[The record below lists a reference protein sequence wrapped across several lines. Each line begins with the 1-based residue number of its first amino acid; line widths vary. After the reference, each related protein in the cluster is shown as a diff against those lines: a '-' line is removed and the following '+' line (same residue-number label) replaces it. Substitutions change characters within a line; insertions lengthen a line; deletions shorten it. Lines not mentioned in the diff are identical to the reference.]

1 MTEFYNYNVLAVLYE
16 DKDFKIVRVS
26 QSNGDEKEILKIVR
40 RKGGAMKD
48 LVSVKQEFEL
58 LRDLNKHDCKHII
71 NAKRVLNFEQ
81 ESCLVLG
88 DVDGL
93 LLSQLYPKIKE
104 TYEDYIGKLLDV
116 AINLVEAIGHLHWLG
131 ILHNDLRADRILVD
145 TESLNVVISDF
156 SCSLPIDVYGID
168 PDKISKLEGI
178 YPYISPER
186 TGRTRHKVDQRSDLY
201 SLGIIL
207 YEIFS
212 GQQPFNTKNISD
224 LVHCHMAINPPA
236 LADLILDFPIMISSI
251 IQKLMMKELTDRYQS
266 ANSLRTDLLNCRQ
279 QWNLNKNIPVFEL
292 GCNDYLGTICFPQR
306 LYGRDKELSY
316 MKEWFGKSKTE
327 KASILLVAGYSGI
340 GKTTLVEKS
349 CNYINEKAFFAKG
362 KFEQSKKQIPYFAF
376 SQLFAGLI
384 NKIMREEKDVC
395 QELSNRCIEA
405 LGEQAGVLLPLIPN
419 LENFLGK
426 QKEVTKIDAK
436 QAESRIYYALEK
448 LLKTLSIPERP
459 LLFFID
465 DIQWADD
472 ASMDMVS
479 NILNMGLV
487 NTFLICAY
495 RENEIE
501 HQFQMKKTIEW
512 WKQSFNAE
520 VLHLKPL
527 EKNYIEQFVADS
539 LHMKCSDV
547 KELACVIQEKT
558 HGNIFFTRQFLI
570 FLQNKGMLY
579 LRPEK
584 NQVFNYHWHWNIKAI
599 RNECPTENVIDI
611 VLENLKLMPKEELN
625 IIQIAACIGNCFDVN
640 ILTSVCDVNNN
651 RITSVLLNF
660 WRAGMITY
668 DKKQSFFSH
677 DRIHQAIYSMV
688 ADENLPR
695 IHLEIGKV
703 MLTTLSTD
711 IQEEKIFDIVFQW
724 NQGVSEIKDLEDSI
738 MLAKLNL
745 QAAGKAKEN
754 SAYIEAKNYV
764 QKALNILSMI
774 RVEQNYKLF
783 LELYNEMAEVT
794 LLLGEH
800 QKAYVYTEK
809 AIDIAE
815 TVEEKFQ
822 AFQVRVR
829 IKIAESRLREAVDIA
844 YEYVELLG
852 EKVEKNISL
861 NEMNGMLVEIKNKL
875 GIRPAEKM
883 AELPEMACYR
893 YLTAIKMLS
902 EVLICSY
909 MISQRLQAEIVIKMI
924 ELSLKYGNTLEAAV
938 AWVYYALTFEL
949 EYGDLENGYNI
960 GKTAI
965 KMEEKFTDEGVRAKF
980 SFNLVLAHRKQP
992 MRDILNSY
1000 LEIHNKGL
1008 KIGDLEHACQ
1018 GLVQY
1023 GSLAFHAGCG
1033 LAELEKELAAMLS
1046 IVEGHQQKTGY
1057 NRLTITL
1064 QVIMNLRESN
1074 KPYLLCGRI
1083 FNENK
1088 MVEAFKE
1095 LEDGAAIFIWAS
1107 QKIMLC
1113 CLFGKLGEIDDVVKL
1128 VEHYKVNTPG
1138 QVFEFNY
1145 HYYLALCKL
1154 RKIKIADK
1162 MKEQEVI
1169 EIVKENLEKIEDWVQ
1184 KSEINYIHKYFLLK
1198 AEFNRAIGKKSEAI
1212 ELYNNAMENAC
1223 ENNFIQDTA
1232 FALELLGLYHLEIKN
1247 KVTAEIYLQKSIEYY
1262 EKWGAFTKV
1271 EHIKA
1276 QYLPRN
1282 KQKLKFETAV
1292 KTNEQNIDLH
1302 AILLAAQTLSEE
1314 IEINSLIKKMMQIVM
1329 VNSGATKAMFLEYRK
1344 GNLVVETGCVAERD
1358 NVDFI
1363 QFINCMEE
1371 NVLPWSLVEYT
1382 IKQQELVLSNH
1393 PLEDL
1398 AFSEDLYIQ
1407 QEKPKSV
1414 LCIPLNRKGNLI
1426 GVIYLE
1432 NKVFSGA
1439 FTSKQIEVIKMI
1451 SAQIAISLE
1460 NARLYSD
1467 LEEKVKERTAE
1478 LKYTV
1483 IKLESEI
1490 NERKNTEKALNEN
1503 EERLREVKEY
1513 DKLKTEF
1520 FANISHEL
1528 KTPVNVIYS
1537 ALQMCNILIGNNE
1550 IYKEKAMHKYT
1561 QMIKQNCHRLIRL
1574 INNIIDIT
1582 KIDSG
1587 YLKLN
1592 LKNEEIVSV
1601 VENIVMTVVSYAE
1614 SKGISIVFDTDVEE
1628 RIMACDIDKIERI
1641 ILNLLSNAI
1650 KFTDKRGQIYVNI
1663 FNKEKSIII
1672 SIKDTGIGIPKEKM
1686 DMIFERFIQVD
1697 KSISRNN
1704 EGSGIGLSLVKE
1716 LVIMHNGTI
1725 SVNSKIGKGSDFIVE
1740 IPVHTTND
1748 NESHIKKYE
1757 DKESDKI
1764 EKINIEFSDI
1774 YF

>member
-16 DKDFKIVRVS
+16 DDDFKIVRVC

-40 RKGGAMKD
+40 KKGGSIKD
-48 LVSVKQEFEL
+48 LLSVKQEFEL
-58 LRDLNKHDCKHII
+58 LRDLNKHGCRHII

-81 ESCLVLG
+81 ESCLVLAN
-88 DVDGL
+88 VDGL
-93 LLSQLYPKIKE
+93 PLSQLYPHIKE

-116 AINLVEAIGHLHWLG
+116 AIDLVEAIGHLHWLG

-145 TESLNVVISDF
+145 TESLNIVISDF
-156 SCSLPIDVYGID
+156 SCALPIDVYGID
-168 PDKISKLEGI
+168 PDKISKIEGI

-212 GQQPFNTKNISD
+212 GQQPFKTKDISD

-236 LADLILDFPIMISSI
+236 LADLILDFPVMISSI

-266 ANSLRTDLLNCRQ
+266 ANILRSDLLYCRQ
-279 QWNLNKNIPVFEL
+279 QWKLNKNIPVFEL
-292 GCNDYLGTICFPQR
+292 GRNDYLGSICFPQK

-316 MKEWFGKSKTE
+316 IKEWFGKSKTE
-327 KASILLVAGYSGI
+327 KASILLVSGYSGI

-349 CNYINEKAFFAKG
+349 CNYINEEVFFVKG
-362 KFEQSKKQIPYFAF
+362 KFEHSKKQIPYFAL
-376 SQLFAGLI
+376 SQLFAALI
-384 NKIMREEKDVC
+384 NKIMKEEEVDC
-395 QELSNRCIEA
+395 QELFNRCIEA
-405 LGEQAGVLLPLIPN
+405 LGEQAGVLVPLIPN

-426 QKEVTKIDAK
+426 QKEVTKIDPK
-436 QAESRIYYALEK
+436 QAESRMYYALEK
-448 LLKTLSIPERP
+448 LLKTLTTLERP
-459 LLFFID
+459 IIFFID

-472 ASMDMVS
+472 ASMDMIS
-479 NILNMGLV
+479 NILNMGLE

-501 HQFQMKKTIEW
+501 HQFQLKKTIEW
-512 WKQSFNAE
+512 WQQSFKAE
-520 VLHLKPL
+520 VLHLKSL
-527 EKNYIEQFVADS
+527 EKDYIEQFVADS
-539 LHMKCSDV
+539 LHTKCSDV
-547 KELACVIQEKT
+547 KELASVIQEKT

-570 FLQNKGMLY
+570 FLQNKSMLY

-584 NQVFNYHWHWNIKAI
+584 NEVFNYHWHWDIKAI
-599 RNECPTENVIDI
+599 RNQCPTENVIDI

-625 IIQIAACIGNCFDVN
+625 IIQIAACIGNCFDVSV
-640 ILTSVCDVNNN
+640 LAAVCDESNN
-651 RITSVLLNF
+651 RINSVLFNF

-668 DKKQSFFSH
+668 DKSESFFSH

-688 ADENLPR
+688 SDENLPR

-724 NQGVSEIKDLEDSI
+724 NQGASKIKDQEDI
-738 MLAKLNL
+738 IIAAKINL

-754 SAYIEAKNYV
+754 SAYIEAKNYI
-764 QKALNILSMI
+764 QNALNFLPKM
-774 RVEQNYKLF
+774 RKEQNYKLF
-783 LELYNEMAEVT
+783 LELYNEMSEIT
-794 LLLGEH
+794 LLLVEH
-800 QKAYVYTEK
+800 KEANRYTEK
-809 AIDIAE
+809 AISIAK
-815 TVEEKFQ
+815 TVEEKFE

-829 IKIAESRLREAVDIA
+829 IKIAESQPREAIDIA
-844 YEYVELLG
+844 CEYIELLG
-852 EKVEKNISL
+852 EKVEINGSL
-861 NEMNGMLVEIKNKL
+861 KEMNNALEEIKNKL
-875 GIRPAEKM
+875 GSRPAERIS
-883 AELPEMACYR
+883 ELPEMTSYR
-893 YLTAIKMLS
+893 QLTAIKMLTN
-902 EVLICSY
+902 VITCSY
-909 MISQRLQAEIVIKMI
+909 MISPILYTQIAIKMI
-924 ELSLKYGNTLEAAV
+924 ELSLKYGNTLEAAA
-938 AWVYYALTFEL
+938 AWIIYANIFEL
-949 EYGDLENGYNI
+949 GNGNLENAYSI
-960 GKTAI
+960 GEAVI
-965 KMEEKFTDEGVRAKF
+965 KMGEKLVDEGVRTKF
-980 SFNLVLAHRKQP
+980 TFNLLLAHRKQL
-992 MRDILNSY
+992 MRDILKSY
-1000 LEIHNKGL
+1000 LEIHDKGL
-1008 KIGDLEHACQ
+1008 KIGDLEYGCQ
-1018 GLVQY
+1018 GLCQY
-1023 GSLAFHAGCG
+1023 GNLAFHAGCE
-1033 LAELEKELAAMLS
+1033 LTELEKELTEMLS
-1046 IVEGHQQKTGY
+1046 IVERHQQKVVY
-1057 NRLTITL
+1057 HRLALTL
-1064 QVIMNLRESN
+1064 QVIINLRQSK
-1074 KPYLLCGRI
+1074 KPYVLSGRI
-1083 FNENK
+1083 FDEYK
-1088 MVEAFKE
+1088 MVPIFKE
-1095 LEDGAAIFIWAS
+1095 CEDTAAILIWAS
-1107 QKIMLC
+1107 QKITLC
-1113 CLFGKLGEIDDVVKL
+1113 CLFGKYEEIDDAVNL
-1128 VEHYKVNTPG
+1128 VEQYKANTLG

-1145 HYYLALCKL
+1145 HYYLALCKF
-1154 RKIKIADK
+1154 RKIKITDNI
-1162 MKEQEVI
+1162 KEQEGL
-1169 EIVKENLEKIEDWVQ
+1169 EIAEESLKKVEEWVQ
-1184 KSEINYIHKYFLLK
+1184 QCGTNYIHKYLILK
-1198 AEFNRAIGKKSEAI
+1198 AEFNRAIGRGLEAI
-1212 ELYNNAMENAC
+1212 ELYNDAIEKAC
-1223 ENNFIQDTA
+1223 ESDFIQDAA
-1232 FALELLGLYHLEIKN
+1232 FALELLGLYHLEMNN
-1247 KVTAEIYLQKSIEYY
+1247 KVMGEMHLQKAVEYY
-1262 EKWGAFTKV
+1262 EKWGALAKV

-1276 QYLPRN
+1276 QYLLN
-1282 KQKLKFETAV
+1282 KKKKLNFETVV

-1329 VNSGATKAMFLEYRK
+1329 VNSGATKAIFLEYRN
-1344 GNLVVETGCVAERD
+1344 GNLVGETGCVAERD
-1358 NVDFI
+1358 SVNFI

-1371 NVLPWSLVEYT
+1371 EVLPWSLVEHT
-1382 IKQQELVLSNH
+1382 IKQQELVLSDH
-1393 PLEDL
+1393 PLEEL

-1414 LCIPLNRKGNLI
+1414 LCIPLNRKGNLVGI
-1426 GVIYLE
+1426 IYLE

-1451 SAQIAISLE
+1451 SAQITISLE

-1467 LEEKVKERTAE
+1467 LEEKVRERTAE

-1490 NERKNTEKALNEN
+1490 NERKNTEKALNQN

-1528 KTPVNVIYS
+1528 KTPINVIYS
-1537 ALQMCNILIGNNE
+1537 ALQMCNILIDNNSSH
-1550 IYKEKAMHKYT
+1550 KGKAINKYM

-1601 VENIVMTVVSYAE
+1601 VENMVMTVVSYAE
-1614 SKGISIVFDTDVEE
+1614 IKGISIVFDTDVEE
-1628 RIMACDIDKIERI
+1628 RIMACDIDKMERI

-1650 KFTDKRGQIYVNI
+1650 KFTEKKGQIYVNI

-1672 SIKDTGIGIPKEKM
+1672 SIKDTGIGIPKEKI

-1704 EGSGIGLSLVKE
+1704 EGSGIGLALVKE

-1725 SVNSKIGKGSDFIVE
+1725 SVNSKIGKSSEFIVE
-1740 IPVHTTND
+1740 IPVHTTKD
-1748 NESHIKKYE
+1748 NGLHIKKYE

-1764 EKINIEFSDI
+1764 ERINIEFSDI